1 MVIFTSTSPKG
12 SFVAPKLTEDD
23 AFLSSPDSGFVTYRT
38 VAPHVIMGLDEKLLD
53 TFDTITYVVSLLAV
67 RESEPVTLE
76 CKNKGWCTIKFY
88 RSYTPV
94 LHYINPPVV
103 FYDSETEF
111 VFDPKST
118 TNTIADLKSDELPFI
133 NAKIGGALVDF
144 SENVDYQIGLRH
156 WTKNFLK
163 GRVGD

>member
-1 MVIFTSTSPKG
+1 M
-12 SFVAPKLTEDD
+12 APKLTEDD

-38 VAPHVIMGLDEKLLD
+38 VAPHVIMGLEEKLLD
-53 TFDTITYVVSLLAV
+53 TFDTITYTVSLLAV
-67 RESEPVTLE
+67 RATEPVTLE
-76 CKNKGWCTIKFY
+76 CKNIGRCTIKFY
-88 RSYTPV
+88 RAYTPV

-103 FYDSETEF
+103 FFDSETEF

-118 TNTIADLKSDELPFI
+118 TNTIADLQSDELPFI

-144 SENVDYQIGLRH
+144 TENIDYTVSIRH
-156 WTKNFLK
+156 WAKNFLK